1 MGAAT
6 AAGGLAI
13 VAGLQEFFAMGG
25 HGLYVWLSYALS
37 WSVILVFVWRLRVVR
52 RTFVNQA
59 KARAQRLHAQVNAQV
74 NTQPNSPKG

>member
-6 AAGGLAI
+6 AAGGFEI
-13 VAGLQEFFAMGG
+13 VVGLQEFFAMGG

-52 RTFVNQA
+52 RTFVRQA
-59 KARAQRLHAQVNAQV
+59 RARAQRLQGE
-74 NTQPNSPKG
+74 PNGPRG

>member
-1 MGAAT
+1 MGTAT
-6 AAGGLAI
+6 AAGGFEI

-52 RTFVNQA
+52 RTFVRQA
-59 KARAQRLHAQVNAQV
+59 RARAQRLQAELNG
-74 NTQPNSPKG
+74 PRG